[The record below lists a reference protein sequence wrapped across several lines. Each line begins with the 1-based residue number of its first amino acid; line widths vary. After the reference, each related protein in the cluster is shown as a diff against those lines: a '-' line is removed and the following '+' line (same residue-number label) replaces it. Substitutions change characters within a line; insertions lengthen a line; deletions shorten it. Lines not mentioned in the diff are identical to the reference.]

1 MNSNPNDNL
10 SPEKSEPTV
19 VTEVNT
25 EIVEQPSDTI
35 DVGNIISNY
44 LHHWYWFVI
53 SMVVC
58 VGFGVFYM
66 HKKSPQYLIK
76 SIIMLNQNE
85 EESGSLS
92 SLSAIASQFGFG
104 GGSSGSSSNIYDEMT
119 RLRSEQLLSEAVGVC
134 HLNEISWEN
143 QGFFKPKAWYY
154 GDSPFA
160 IRVPQEVLDSISV
173 VTVFELDYKPG
184 EPTKIK
190 VKQKGDKVLDT
201 EIKTFPYTVRTPA
214 ATFVID
220 KTKYFKPSEE
230 LEFHSMI
237 SGTSLTVYDLRSC
250 LSIDEVDKKGNAIYQ
265 DITSA
270 DVRRGEATL
279 NTITSLYN
287 QGRYDQKLKRRKEAL
302 AFVEE
307 RLLNLYRELEESENK
322 IEQYKR
328 DNKIVDPTAE
338 AEYIFARKGAIET
351 ASTQTRTEL
360 EIFRMLRDMLSS
372 PDKRYSLLPYASAPG
387 QGADNGLTSA
397 VGAYNDLI
405 LKRMELT
412 SGLKGQSAQ
421 LERINEQLTA
431 LRENILTTLTREIQA
446 KKIELSTV
454 EGENGISNSRMT
466 EIPSIEK
473 HLTQLYRDREVKNAI
488 YAFLLQKRE
497 EAEIAVQQVE
507 PIIEVID
514 PAYADPEPVSPKPML
529 VYGVAVFMGI
539 VLPLVFVKLLCRPR
553 KKENA

>member
-1 MNSNPNDNL
+1 MNSNPKENPV
-10 SPEKSEPTV
+10 SRESAPIT

-25 EIVEQPSDTI
+25 EIIEQPADTI
-35 DVGNIISNY
+35 DVGKIVANY
-44 LHHWYWFVI
+44 LRHWYWFVI

-58 VGFGVFYM
+58 VGLGWVYM

-76 SIIMLNQNE
+76 SVIMLNQND

-119 RLRSEQLLSEAVGVC
+119 RLRSDSLLRQVVAVC
-134 HLNEISWEN
+134 HLNETSWADE
-143 QGFFKPKAWYY
+143 GFFKPKAWYY
-154 GDSPFA
+154 GDSPYA
-160 IRVPQEVLDSISV
+160 IRVPQQVLDSISV
-173 VTVFELDYKPG
+173 ATFFEIGYKPG
-184 EPTKIK
+184 EATKIV
-190 VKQKGDKVLDT
+190 VKQDDEKVLDA
-201 EIKTFPYTVRTPA
+201 EINSFPYTVRTPA

-220 KTKYFKPSEE
+220 RTKYFKASEE
-230 LEFHSMI
+230 LKFHSMFI
-237 SGTSLTVYDLRSC
+237 PTSLTAYDLMSC
-250 LSIDEVDKKGNAIYQ
+250 LSIGEVDKKGNAIYQ
-265 DITSA
+265 DITA
-270 DVRRGEATL
+270 GDIRRGEATL
-279 NTITSLYN
+279 NTITALYN
-287 QGRYDQKLKRRKEAL
+287 KSRYDQKLKRRKEAL

-338 AEYIFARKGAIET
+338 AEYIFARKGAIES

-360 EIFRMLRDMLSS
+360 EIYLMLRDMLSS
-372 PDKRYSLLPYASAPG
+372 PEKRYSLLPYATSVG
-387 QGADNGLTSA
+387 QGEDLALTSA

-421 LERINEQLTA
+421 LDRINEQLNA
-431 LRENILTTLTREIQA
+431 LRDNILTTLSREIQA
-446 KKIELSTV
+446 KKIALSAV
-454 EGENGISNSRMT
+454 EGENGVSNNRIT
-466 EIPSIEK
+466 EIPSMEK

-514 PAYADPEPVSPKPML
+514 SAYADPEPVSPKPML
-529 VYGVAVFMGI
+529 VYGVAGFFGL

-553 KKENA
+553 KEENA